1 METTMASLTEQYMLD
16 YFDSLRRLKAQQN
29 EFEDAASDP
38 GSTDGARAAAAA
50 AYLDMANLI
59 AHFRD
64 AHEAFMHRFGPV
76 SAESPSQKIVD
87 EASRLHQSLGDI
99 IAKAQGQVAL
109 LHALSD
115 FVDRWQKLSSD
126 NAAAPKAKKGAAK
139 PKTAPAANLNFLTQA
154 PT

>member
-1 METTMASLTEQYMLD
+1 MASLTEQYMLD
-16 YFDSLRRLKAQQN
+16 YFDSLRRLKAKQN

-50 AYLDMANLI
+50 AYLDMANMI
-59 AHFRD
+59 ARFRD

-76 SAESPSQKIVD
+76 SAESPTQKIVD
-87 EASRLHQSLGDI
+87 ESSRLHKALGEI
-99 IAKAQGQVAL
+99 IAKENEQVAL

-126 NAAAPKAKKGAAK
+126 GKKGAAK
-139 PKTAPAANLNFLTQA
+139 AKATAATNLNFLTQ
-154 PT
+154 PV